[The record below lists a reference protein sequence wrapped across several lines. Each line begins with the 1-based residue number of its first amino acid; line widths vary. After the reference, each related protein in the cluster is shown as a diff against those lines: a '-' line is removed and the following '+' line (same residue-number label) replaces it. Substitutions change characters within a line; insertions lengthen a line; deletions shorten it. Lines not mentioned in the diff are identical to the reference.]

1 MAKLAIN
8 NALHQRCAFLLGH
21 ARNER
26 QLRVGLQLDG
36 LAGLVLRLGRLRLE
50 ERILLDL
57 SLAGNQ
63 LLQAVVFRDL

>member
-1 MAKLAIN
+1 MSVVVVSLA
-8 NALHQRCAFLLGH
+8 LVLVLG
-21 ARNER
+21 
-26 QLRVGLQLDG
+26 LGGLVLG

-57 SLAGNQ
+57 SLAGDQ